1 MITTIRFTNYSLIM
15 KLIKP
20 YGDRQNDGV
29 VQVSFSL
36 ELPVSLAYGVALE
49 VCKNMN
55 LDNIEL
61 VDLQPLSDSF
71 TYVIAFGKTK
81 LPVQFD
87 QDSYRRPINKVLS
100 HEEII
105 ELHKKTINK
114 KITIIGACTG
124 TDAHSVGLDSI
135 LNIKGF
141 KGDKGLESFDFFNVI
156 NLGSQVENKEL
167 VEKIK
172 EFKAD
177 VVLISQIIT
186 QADIHIKNLKDFMTK
201 LVIEKLDKN
210 LLTIAGG
217 PRITNEA
224 AIELG
229 FDAGFGS
236 GTNANVV
243 ASYILQHLKS

>member
-1 MITTIRFTNYSLIM
+1 MN
-15 KLIKP
+15 LIKP

-29 VQVSFSL
+29 IQVSFSL
-36 ELPVSLAYGVALE
+36 ELPVNLAYGVALE

-81 LPVQFD
+81 SPVQFD
-87 QDSYRRPINKVLS
+87 PNSYVGGFNKVLS
-100 HEEII
+100 HEQII
-105 ELHKKTINK
+105 DLHKKRINK

-141 KGDKGLESFDFFNVI
+141 KGDKGLESFDFFDVI
-156 NLGSQVENKEL
+156 NLGSQVENMEL
-167 VEKIK
+167 IEKIK

-186 QADIHIKNLKDFMTK
+186 QADIHIKNLKDFITK
-201 LVIEKLDKN
+201 IALEKLDKN

-217 PRITNEA
+217 PRITNEM

-236 GTNANVV
+236 GTNANMV
-243 ASYILQHLKS
+243 ASFVLQNLNL